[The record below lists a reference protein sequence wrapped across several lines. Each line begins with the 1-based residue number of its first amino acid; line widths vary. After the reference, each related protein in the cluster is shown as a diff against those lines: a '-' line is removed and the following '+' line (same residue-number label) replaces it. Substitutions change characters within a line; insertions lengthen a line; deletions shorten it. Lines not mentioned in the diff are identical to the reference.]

1 MDIDYIKQVNFI
13 YRELMVE
20 RLGNINKKQCYVDLF
35 KCLHKNRVPYTVKD
49 SGVLFTL
56 NDLEQRIVY
65 KLHEIIS
72 KYEQPDRK

>member
-1 MDIDYIKQVNFI
+1 MGIEYVRRINFQ
-13 YRELMVE
+13 YREMMVDK
-20 RLGNINKKQCYVDLF
+20 LGKIDNKQCFLELF
-35 KCLHKNRVPYTVKD
+35 KYVHTKWVPYTVKEA
-49 SGVLFTL
+49 GIFFTL